1 MEQHKF
7 ETLFGFRYFWIIIEE
22 KSMIKKYLSF
32 ALIFLLL
39 ATANS
44 SLISAQT
51 QTDKDASSIAKIKAT
66 VVKRGT
72 GENKRVEVKMLNG
85 TKLKGYVSQAS
96 EDSFTLVDAKTKQ
109 PSTIAYGDVAK
120 VSNRLSKG
128 DVIILGIVAGAA
140 VVAAVVVGAII
151 GIRCKNE
158 GGC

>member
-1 MEQHKF
+1 
-7 ETLFGFRYFWIIIEE
+7 
-22 KSMIKKYLSF
+22 MIKKCLSF
-32 ALIFLLL
+32 SLICLLL
-39 ATANS
+39 VTATP
-44 SLISAQT
+44 LFVSAQT
-51 QTDKDASSIAKIKAT
+51 RTDNTDSTIAKVKTA
-66 VVKRGT
+66 VQKRGT

-85 TKLKGYVSQAS
+85 TKLKGYISQTS

-120 VSNRLSKG
+120 VSNRPSKG
-128 DVIILGIVAGAA
+128 DIIILGIVAGAA

>member
-1 MEQHKF
+1 
-7 ETLFGFRYFWIIIEE
+7 
-22 KSMIKKYLSF
+22 MIKKCLSF
-32 ALIFLLL
+32 SLICLLL
-39 ATANS
+39 VTATP
-44 SLISAQT
+44 LFISAQT
-51 QTDKDASSIAKIKAT
+51 RTDNTDSTIAKVKTA
-66 VVKRGT
+66 VQKRGT

-96 EDSFTLVDAKTKQ
+96 EDSFTLVNAKTKQ

-120 VSNRLSKG
+120 VSNRASKG
-128 DVIILGIVAGAA
+128 DIIILGIVAGAA

>member
-1 MEQHKF
+1 
-7 ETLFGFRYFWIIIEE
+7 
-22 KSMIKKYLSF
+22 MIKKCLSF
-32 ALIFLLL
+32 SLICLLL
-39 ATANS
+39 VTAIP
-44 SLISAQT
+44 LFISAQT
-51 QTDKDASSIAKIKAT
+51 RTDNTDSTIAKVKTA
-66 VVKRGT
+66 VQKRGT

-96 EDSFTLVDAKTKQ
+96 EDSFTLVNAKTKQ

-120 VSNRLSKG
+120 VSNRASKG
-128 DVIILGIVAGAA
+128 DIIILGIVAGAA